1 MSLKFAAV
9 GNLMALSAFENRALV
24 EDRFKTLSPIE
35 AYDPL
40 LAMIGRG
47 RRAEV
52 RRSPS
57 PKRNPPTRL
66 AGNGTLAAV

>member
-35 AYDPL
+35 TYDPL

-47 RRAEV
+47 RRANQ
-52 RRSPS
+52 RSLKSEERPANQA
-57 PKRNPPTRL
+57 RW
-66 AGNGTLAAV
+66 

>member
-35 AYDPL
+35 TYDPL
-40 LAMIGRG
+40 LAMIGPG
-47 RRAEV
+47 RRAEPEKPESEE
-52 RRSPS
+52 RTANQARW
-57 PKRNPPTRL
+57 
-66 AGNGTLAAV
+66 

>member
-35 AYDPL
+35 TYDPL
-40 LAMIGRG
+40 LAGRG
-47 RRAEV
+47 RREDADK
-52 RRSPS
+52 
-57 PKRNPPTRL
+57 PKSEERPANQARW
-66 AGNGTLAAV
+66 